1 MLYRLSP
8 EDRQKLGNISKQIR
22 AKLGGNDCRL
32 GAIVYAIFICQSVQ
46 KSPNKFPGLNS
57 AFDVKLPDFLS
68 DISVTDYLLNS
79 DANTVLEKQTLNFK
93 VKRLIKDLAEA
104 NEASIDLVKT
114 DKLIDKADQ
123 KMVDWLEQSIEK
135 LSFQLLLLENIASP
149 IELITYNPTLPAE
162 VFNILIKTSESANN
176 QVTQNTISA
185 DLANLVAQAFPV
197 KSGEVVVDLNFG
209 LGNMIT
215 AAMKESEGATF
226 YGQEADSLSA
236 LLGWLRI
243 KLTPS
248 DNEVHVKVGD
258 ALTHGHE
265 LESKMRPVNLAY
277 VYSCPHSVTRD
288 ETKYIK
294 NYDDEMVKKLLNLK
308 SISLTRSVEAQEKV
322 NHIKSELNFKRKISR
337 TLTDPTKK
345 VSQKILEEIA
355 LLEVK
360 LTEATHLAGQ
370 LNKELYLTTNQLR
383 SLRSSSSALGPRIME
398 SRDTKLI
405 KHALETVNESGT
417 VVAIVSSRNL
427 FGISSLR
434 LLNPY
439 LMGDQNWLD
448 AVIELPRGS
457 AGTND
462 RIAIL
467 VFRKKRKDRDVL
479 FVDATKVAAVANSSD
494 NQNAQAT
501 DDIIATAHIRRTKAS
516 DFSEEFVTRLVDI
529 IKNRTEH
536 HSVSIKVLFQ
546 NLESEDKRS
555 GSFITDFRPQKFL
568 VESTAPK
575 QSIKS
580 LYNSL
585 DAAIKQTVETS
596 KALQNARSELGLERL
611 PTLFSKTSVDRPK
624 IT

>member
-8 EDRQKLGNISKQIR
+8 EDRQKLGNVSKDIR

-32 GAIVYAIFICQSVQ
+32 VAIVYAIFICQSVQ
-46 KSPNKFPGLNS
+46 KSSNKFPGLNS
-57 AFDVKLPDFLS
+57 AFDVKLPHFLAN
-68 DISVTDYLLNS
+68 ISVTDYLLNNDVS
-79 DANTVLEKQTLNFK
+79 AVLEKQTLDFK

-114 DKLIDKADQ
+114 DKLIDKADH
-123 KMVDWLEQSIEK
+123 KMANWLEKSIGE
-135 LSFQLLLLENIASP
+135 LSFQLLLLEKIASP
-149 IELITYNPTLPAE
+149 VELISYNPTLPAE

-176 QVTQNTISA
+176 QTSQNTIPA
-185 DLANLVAQAFPV
+185 DLASLVAQAFPV

-265 LESKMRPVNLAY
+265 LQSKMRPVNLAY
-277 VYSCPHSVTRD
+277 VYSCPQSVTRD
-288 ETKYIK
+288 ETKYSK
-294 NYDDEMVKKLLNLK
+294 NYDDDMVKKLLNLK
-308 SISLTRSVEAQEKV
+308 NISLARSVEAQEKV
-322 NHIKSELNFKRKISR
+322 NRIKSELNFKRKLSR

-345 VSQKILEEIA
+345 VSQQVMEEVA

-360 LTEATHLAGQ
+360 LSEATHVAAQ
-370 LNKELYLTTNQLR
+370 LNKELYITTNQLR
-383 SLRSSSSALGPRIME
+383 SLRSSSSALGTRITE
-398 SRDTKLI
+398 SRDAKLI

-417 VVAIVSSRNL
+417 VIAIVSSRNL
-427 FGISSLR
+427 FGISSIR
-434 LLNPY
+434 LLNEC
-439 LMGDQNWLD
+439 LKKNWLD
-448 AVIELPRGS
+448 TVVELPRGS

-467 VFRKKRKDRDVL
+467 VFRKKRKDKDVL
-479 FVDATKVAAVANSSD
+479 FVDATNVSAVTSSSDDQNVQAVA
-494 NQNAQAT
+494 
-501 DDIIATAHIRRTKAS
+501 DIIASALVRRTKAN

-536 HSVSIKVLFQ
+536 PSVSTKVPFE
-546 NLESEDKRS
+546 NLESEDKS
-555 GSFITDFRPQKFL
+555 SVTIITDLRPQKYL
-568 VESTAPK
+568 VGSVAPK
-575 QSIKS
+575 QSIES
-580 LYNSL
+580 LYKSL
-585 DAAIKQTVETS
+585 DAAIKQTVES
-596 KALQNARSELGLERL
+596 AKALQNARSELGLERL
-611 PTLFSKTSVDRPK
+611 PTLFSKPSADRPK